1 MGLLVSICMISKT
14 LLGKK
19 KIKSQIHNKN
29 SIDTP
34 MKIKICKAIHMYRKY
49 KKMERREIGCRKGTQ
64 VD

>member
-1 MGLLVSICMISKT
+1 MYDLKNITGQ
-14 LLGKK
+14 K

-29 SIDTP
+29 SIDIP

-49 KKMERREIGCRKGTQ
+49 KNMERREIGCRKGTQ